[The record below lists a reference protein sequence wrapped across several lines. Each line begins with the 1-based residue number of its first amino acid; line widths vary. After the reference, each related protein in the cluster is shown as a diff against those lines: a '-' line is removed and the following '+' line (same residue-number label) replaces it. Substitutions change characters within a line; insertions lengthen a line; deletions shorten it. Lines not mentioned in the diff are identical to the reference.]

1 MGLPVVR
8 TGDAAL
14 DRFLDAVR
22 IYIDKNP
29 SASGGGRGTDTVRY
43 VRVSDVQAVVNDA
56 VKSSIRNMTRDELDG
71 FAKSIAGTRLFSSL
85 MGSGSALDG
94 VVDGLPRTVLSDIRA
109 AKSAI
114 TSAVSSMAIVSAE
127 DNRAVAARLDT
138 VTLQTADWS
147 ATVASSGVTV
157 LTMMQTTTTLTI
169 AATTSQYNEFTL
181 VLKQGTG
188 SNKVTWPS
196 NVKHVP
202 IRPATSTQSGWK
214 DFFVLRT
221 FDTGTTWYCFAQG
234 GGVA

>member
-43 VRVSDVQAVVNDA
+43 VRASDVQAVVNDA

-109 AKSAI
+109 AKSAS
-114 TSAVSSMAIVSAE
+114 TSAVTWGSGGSGDA
-127 DNRAVAARLDT
+127 
-138 VTLQTADWS
+138 VTLQTAGWD